1 MVSLVLDSPA
11 LAEQYDRVSDAQF
24 NHGKLLIKDLRIARG
39 QSVLDVGCGTGRLG
53 AYVAE
58 IVAPRGEVVGI
69 DPLPLRIDIAQRKA
83 VPGFYAQVGQA
94 ENLSAFDDARF
105 DAVYYNSVFHWI
117 PEKTRPLREA
127 HRVLKAGGVVG
138 ISTAAKEQPHQFAGI
153 VKALLEEGRLG
164 DYANGAFGT
173 PHTVDADELRALFD
187 QAGFSARQLEIRS
200 FVDVFASAEEVFE
213 FNQASAFG
221 NFLAALPPDKQLAA
235 RTTLADALEGLR
247 TDAGIRL
254 QRNLIF
260 AVAQKEA

>member
-1 MVSLVLDSPA
+1 MVSLVLDSPT

-24 NHGKLLIKDLRIARG
+24 NHGKLLIKDLRITRG

-53 AYVAE
+53 AYVAD

-83 VPGFYAQVGQA
+83 VPGFSAQVGQA
-94 ENLSAFDDARF
+94 ENLSAFGDARF
-105 DAVYYNSVFHWI
+105 DVVYYNSVFHWI
-117 PEKTRPLREA
+117 SEKTTPLREA

-138 ISTAAKEQPHQFAGI
+138 ISTAAREQPHQFAQI
-153 VKALLEEGRLG
+153 VKTLLEDGRLG
-164 DYANGAFGT
+164 DYAIGAFGT
-173 PHTVDADELRALFD
+173 PHTVFVEELRALFV
-187 QAGFSARQLEIRS
+187 QTGFSVRQLEIRS
-200 FVDVFASAEEVFE
+200 FVDVFASAEEVFD

-221 NFLAALPPDKQLAA
+221 NFLAALPSEQQRAA
-235 RTTLADALEGLR
+235 RGTLAEVLENLR
-247 TDAGIRL
+247 ADDGIRL